1 MNEKMLA
8 ANAVPSAAADRAE
21 ALFRGGYNCSQSV
34 VLALCEGLGMPKE
47 LAARAS
53 LGLGGGIGRLREVCG
68 AVSGMAFLAGLRHG
82 SDAGDSES
90 KKRTY
95 RAVQQMAGEFRAEQ
109 GTLLCRD
116 ILGLVP
122 GEAGG
127 EPEPRTSAF
136 YERRKKCIACIRL
149 GAAIAERTLASA
161 QPRSSEESSHP

>member
-1 MNEKMLA
+1 MDA
-8 ANAVPSAAADRAE
+8 PRSAADRAE
-21 ALFRGGYNCSQSV
+21 ALFLAGHNCSQSV
-34 VLALCEGLGMPKE
+34 VLSLCEGLGMPRG

-53 LGLGGGIGRLREVCG
+53 LGLGGGVGRLREVCG

-82 SDAGDSES
+82 AEGADSEA

-95 RAVQQMAGEFRAEQ
+95 RAIQEMAAEFRAGQ

-116 ILGLVP
+116 ILGLAP

-127 EPEPRTSAF
+127 DPEPRTPAF

-149 GAAIAERTLASA
+149 AADIAERRLGGTPSGACGD
-161 QPRSSEESSHP
+161 QKTPSSCGMVP

>member
-1 MNEKMLA
+1 MKSETDIPRDGSP
-8 ANAVPSAAADRAE
+8 PSAADRAE
-21 ALFRGGYNCSQSV
+21 ALFRAGYNCSQSV
-34 VLALCEGLGMPKE
+34 VLALCERFGMPCD

-82 SDAGDSES
+82 SDVADSES

-95 RAVQQMAGEFRAEQ
+95 RVVQEMAADFRAEQ

-122 GEAGG
+122 GDAGG
-127 EPEPRTSAF
+127 EPEPRTPAF

-149 GAAIAERTLASA
+149 GAEIAERKLA
-161 QPRSSEESSHP
+161 EC